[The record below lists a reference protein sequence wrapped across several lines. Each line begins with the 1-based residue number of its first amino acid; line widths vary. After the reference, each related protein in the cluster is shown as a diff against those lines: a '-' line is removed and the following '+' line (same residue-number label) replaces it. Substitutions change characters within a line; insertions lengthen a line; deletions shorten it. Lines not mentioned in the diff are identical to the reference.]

1 MKQRL
6 KLISKGEGLSIRRQ
20 AKLLNVNRSSF
31 YVTPVGENDENLN
44 LMKRMDELFLKDP
57 TLGVLGMQD
66 ELYDLDLYYNP
77 KRIRRLMRKMGMEPI
92 YPKRNLSRLGKAKY
106 IHPYL
111 LRNLKIDRPNQ
122 VWAIDITFIPMR
134 RGFMYL
140 TAIIDVYSRFI
151 VGWQI
156 SNSLAKETQ
165 TEVLGEAISRY
176 GKPEIINSDQG
187 SQYTCEHW
195 VSYLKA
201 RQIKISMD
209 GKGRATDNAII
220 ERWFRTLKQKHVYL
234 NPAETGTDLFH
245 GVTGFIRR
253 YNRRNHRGINR
264 AKPIDRY
271 PIVRNKSIMFEKMV
285 V

>member
-6 KLISKGEGLSIRRQ
+6 ELISKTEAVSIRRQ

-31 YVTPVGENDENLN
+31 YVAPVGESDENLE
-44 LMKRMDELFLKDP
+44 LMKIIDKLFLKDP

-66 ELYDLDLYYNP
+66 ELDDLGMCYNP
-77 KRIRRLMRKMGMEPI
+77 KRIRRLMRKMGVEPI

-106 IHPYL
+106 IQPYL

-122 VWAIDITFIPMR
+122 AWAIDITYIPMR

-140 TAIIDVYSRFI
+140 TAIIDLYSRFI
-151 VGWQI
+151 VGWQV

-165 TEVLGEAISRY
+165 TEVLEEAIRRH

-195 VSYLKA
+195 VSFLKEKK
-201 RQIKISMD
+201 IKISMD

-234 NPAETGTDLFH
+234 NPAETGTDLFL
-245 GVTGFIRR
+245 GVAAFIRR

-264 AKPIDRY
+264 AKPIDLY
-271 PIVRNKSIMFEKMV
+271 QFVKKESTIFEKTV